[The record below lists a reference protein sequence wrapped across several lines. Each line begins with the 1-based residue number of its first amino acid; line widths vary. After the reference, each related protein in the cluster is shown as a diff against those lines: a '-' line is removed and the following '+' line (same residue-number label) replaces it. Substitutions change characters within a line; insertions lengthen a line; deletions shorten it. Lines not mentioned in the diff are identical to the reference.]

1 MKFNKVTYHFDDWG
15 VIFSLHEKSWTAQI
29 NHPGLCVGI
38 FLAEYFSVVSA
49 EVAEKI
55 LADSYK
61 ELCHD
66 SGANDSA
73 SLNYRNPFNDKRSNE
88 AIAYDCGYY
97 SQTLYENWKVNA
109 L

>member
-49 EVAEKI
+49 EVAPDQQAQVIDPVPEP
-55 LADSYK
+55 
-61 ELCHD
+61 
-66 SGANDSA
+66 
-73 SLNYRNPFNDKRSNE
+73 SLTPTPEPTPTPTEATIDQTPTNP
-88 AIAYDCGYY
+88 
-97 SQTLYENWKVNA
+97 
-109 L
+109 